1 MAVSTEKT
9 RIGIFGLRNVGKSS
23 IINAITNQNISI
35 VSDTLGTTTD
45 PVKKSM
51 ELLPLGPVVI
61 IDTPG
66 IDDIGELGELRIQK
80 TKQILNTVDIALLIL
95 DATSTLTNK
104 DKELI
109 KLFKDKNIPYLLV
122 YNKADLLKNIP
133 IQTQDTIYVSA
144 TTKFNIKELKEK
156 IAAITIKNKDKKILS
171 DIVSQ
176 GDTVVLVIPIDSSA
190 PKGRIILP
198 QQQVLREL
206 IEMGATIIVSDVTNL
221 ESSLNKLVSKPNLVI
236 TDSQV
241 FGKVNKIVPKGI
253 LLTSFSILFARYKGN
268 LDTLING
275 VNTLDKLSDGDTIL
289 ISEGC
294 THHRQCEDIG
304 TVKLPIWIKEY
315 TKKEINFE
323 FTSGTE
329 FPEDLSKYKLVIHCG
344 GCMITENE
352 MQYRLKHA
360 TNSNIPITNYGI
372 TIAQIN
378 GILKRSL
385 EPFYKI

>member
-9 RIGIFGLRNVGKSS
+9 HIGIFGLRNVGKSS

-35 VSDTLGTTTD
+35 VSNTLGTTTD

-66 IDDIGELGELRIQK
+66 IDDVGELGELRIQK

-95 DATSTLTNK
+95 DATSTLTDK
-104 DKELI
+104 DEKLI

-122 YNKADLLKNIP
+122 YNKSDLLENIP
-133 IQTQDTIYVSA
+133 TQTQNTIYVSA
-144 TTKFNIKELKEK
+144 TTKFNIEELKEK
-156 IAAITIKNKDKKILS
+156 IASITVKNKDKKILS

-176 GDTVVLVIPIDSSA
+176 GDTIVLVIPIDSSA

-206 IEMGATIIVSDVTNL
+206 IEIGATIVVSNVENLNNSLEKLTNKP
-221 ESSLNKLVSKPNLVI
+221 KLII

-241 FGKVNKIVPKGI
+241 FGKVNEIVPKGI

-275 VNTLDKLSDGDTIL
+275 VNTLDKLSAGDTIL

-304 TVKLPIWIKEY
+304 TVKLPKWIKEY

-372 TIAQIN
+372 TIAQIH

-385 EPFYKI
+385 EPFNI

>member
-9 RIGIFGLRNVGKSS
+9 HIGIFGLRNVGKSS

-51 ELLPLGPVVI
+51 ELLPLGPIVI

-66 IDDIGELGELRIQK
+66 IDDVGELGELRIQK

-95 DATSTLTNK
+95 DATSYLIDK
-104 DKELI
+104 DNELI
-109 KLFKDKNIPYLLV
+109 ELFKDKNIPYLLV
-122 YNKADLLKNIP
+122 YNKADLLEKIP
-133 IQTQDTIYVSA
+133 TQTQNTIYVSA
-144 TTKFNIKELKEK
+144 KNNINIKELKEK
-156 IAAITIKNKDKKILS
+156 IAAITVKNKDKKILS

-206 IEMGATIIVSDVTNL
+206 IEIGATIVVSNVENLTNSL
-221 ESSLNKLVSKPNLVI
+221 EKLTNKPNLVI

-241 FGKVNKIVPKGI
+241 FGKVNKIIPPDVS
-253 LLTSFSILFARYKGN
+253 LTSFSILFARYKGN

-275 VNTLDKLSDGDTIL
+275 INTLDKLSDGDTIL

-304 TVKLPIWIKEY
+304 TVKLPKWIKEY

-329 FPEDLSKYKLVIHCG
+329 FTEDLSKYKLVIHCG

-385 EPFYKI
+385 EPFNNF

>member
-9 RIGIFGLRNVGKSS
+9 HIGIFGLRNVGKSS

-35 VSDTLGTTTD
+35 VSNTLGTTTD

-66 IDDIGELGELRIQK
+66 IDDVGELGELRIKK
-80 TKQILNTVDIALLIL
+80 TKQILNTIDIALLIL
-95 DATSTLTNK
+95 DATSTLTDK
-104 DKELI
+104 DEELI

-122 YNKADLLKNIP
+122 YNKSDLLKNIP
-133 IQTQDTIYVSA
+133 TQTQDTIYVSA
-144 TTKFNIKELKEK
+144 TTKFNIEELKEK
-156 IAAITIKNKDKKILS
+156 ISTITVKNKDKKILS

-206 IEMGATIIVSDVTNL
+206 IQIGATIVVSNVENLSNSLEKLTN
-221 ESSLNKLVSKPNLVI
+221 KPNLII

-275 VNTLDKLSDGDTIL
+275 VNTLDKLLDGDTIL

-304 TVKLPIWIKEY
+304 TVKLPKWIKEY

-372 TIAQIN
+372 AIAQIN
-378 GILKRSL
+378 GILRRSL
-385 EPFYKI
+385 EIFNI

>member
-9 RIGIFGLRNVGKSS
+9 HIGIFGLRNVGKSS

-66 IDDIGELGELRIQK
+66 IDDIGELGELRIKK

-95 DATSTLTNK
+95 DATLSLTNK
-104 DKELI
+104 DEELI

-122 YNKADLLKNIP
+122 YNKSDLLGNIP
-133 IQTQDTIYVSA
+133 AQTQDTIYVSA
-144 TTKFNIKELKEK
+144 KTKFNIEELKTK
-156 IAAITIKNKDKKILS
+156 IASMTVKNKDRNILS

-206 IEMGATIIVSDVTNL
+206 IEIGATIVVSDVANL
-221 ESSLNKLVSKPNLVI
+221 ENSLNKLVSKPKLVI

-241 FGKVNKIVPKGI
+241 FGKVNKIVPKDI
-253 LLTSFSILFARYKGN
+253 SLTSFSILFARYKGN
-268 LDTLING
+268 LNTLING
-275 VNTLDKLSDGDTIL
+275 INTLDKLSDGDTIL

-304 TVKLPIWIKEY
+304 TVKLPKWIKEY
-315 TKKEINFE
+315 TKKEINFK

-352 MQYRLKHA
+352 MQYRLSHA
-360 TNSNIPITNYGI
+360 TNLNIPITNYGI

-385 EPFYKI
+385 EIFNI

>member
-9 RIGIFGLRNVGKSS
+9 HIGIFGLRNIGKSS

-66 IDDIGELGELRIQK
+66 IDDVGELGELRINK

-95 DATSTLTNK
+95 DATSSLTDK
-104 DKELI
+104 DIELI
-109 KLFKDKNIPYLLV
+109 ELFKKKNIPYLLV
-122 YNKADLLKNIP
+122 YNKSDLLENIP
-133 IQTQDTIYVSA
+133 AQTQDTIYVSA
-144 TTKFNIKELKEK
+144 KTKFNIEELKEK
-156 IAAITIKNKDKKILS
+156 IASITVKNKDKKILS

-176 GDTVVLVIPIDSSA
+176 EDTVVLVIPIDSSA

-206 IEMGATIIVSDVTNL
+206 IEIGATIVVSNIENL
-221 ESSLNKLVSKPNLVI
+221 SNSLKKLINKPSLII

-241 FGKVNKIVPKGI
+241 FGKVNEIVPKGI

-275 VNTLDKLSDGDTIL
+275 VNTLDKLSDDDTIL

-304 TVKLPIWIKEY
+304 TVKLPKWIKEY

-385 EPFYKI
+385 EPFNI